1 VRDTCAYYSCATT
14 KTQQKWPSHA
24 SEMHALTMTLRH
36 YECILLHKTI
46 IFSDNAVV
54 VQLAKYRPMNAREAR
69 SIAYLSQFKL
79 DIVHV
84 AGVRNYTADFL
95 SRMCEDLDDNRYNK

>member
-1 VRDTCAYYSCATT
+1 
-14 KTQQKWPSHA
+14 
-24 SEMHALTMTLRH
+24 MHALTMTLRH